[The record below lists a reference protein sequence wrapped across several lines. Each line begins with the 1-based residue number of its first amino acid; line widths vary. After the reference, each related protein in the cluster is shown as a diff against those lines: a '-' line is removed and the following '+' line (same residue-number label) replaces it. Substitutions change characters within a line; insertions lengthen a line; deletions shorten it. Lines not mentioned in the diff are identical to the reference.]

1 MSSPIAELE
10 SQLNKTAQGL
20 SKLSA
25 KKMFGCHALFA
36 NENVFGLVWKHG
48 RIGVKLTNAKDFE
61 KLMALDGAEPWKA
74 GPMTMSHWILV
85 PEAVAA
91 SAAKLKP
98 WVHLAHAQALTA
110 PPKAPKK
117 PSAKPAKKSAAK
129 KRK

>member
-10 SQLNKTAQGL
+10 SQLNKTA
-20 SKLSA
+20 
-25 KKMFGCHALFA
+25 H
-36 NENVFGLVWKHG
+36 
-48 RIGVKLTNAKDFE
+48 
-61 KLMALDGAEPWKA
+61 GAEPWKA